1 MGERTLPRLRGTRSA
16 PGYAAAMQRR
26 RVRPGIAL
34 IGLALW
40 LAACGGGGGAAPPL
54 PSLPPT
60 TAPPAS
66 PSSPTASVDPSTL
79 PRMDGTYV
87 VVKTVTSKRN
97 FASAT
102 PGDVLRRIYRIK
114 PLCPIGPCDALI
126 KINLSETSQNI
137 SRRLAYDGA
146 TNTYTL
152 VPVPSPVICTGVD
165 GRRYRLHTTDRVVIT
180 PTASEPTPVDVVVT
194 KWTGRETVLA
204 VPKGAA
210 TSKGRCRPATVRY
223 AYVGTLR

>member
-1 MGERTLPRLRGTRSA
+1 
-16 PGYAAAMQRR
+16 MQRR

-34 IGLALW
+34 TGLLLW
-40 LAACGGGGGAAPPL
+40 LVACGGGGAAPPADV
-54 PSLPPT
+54 PST
-60 TAPPAS
+60 IAAAPPVTTTS
-66 PSSPTASVDPSTL
+66 PSPSVDPSSL

-97 FASAT
+97 FASAK

-137 SRRLAYDGA
+137 SRKLAYDGA
-146 TNTYTL
+146 SNTYTL
-152 VPVPSPVICTGVD
+152 VPIRSPVTCTGVD
-165 GRRYRLHTTDRVVIT
+165 GTRYRLHTTDLVVLT
-180 PTASEPTPVDVVVT
+180 PTASEPTPIDVLVT
-194 KWTGRETVLA
+194 KWTGHETLRA

-210 TSKGRCRPATVRY
+210 LTKGRCRPATVRY
-223 AYVGTLR
+223 SYVGTLR